1 MVMFGQLA
9 EMVVKVAGKKPTIKH
24 IPGPLGVRGRNSGG
38 WRSEV
43 RSQRSEIGCPREA
56 RE

>member
-1 MVMFGQLA
+1 MFGQLA